1 MRLSVLD
8 TFGLTALLRTR
19 TNYSRGAT
27 RLTHDHCHGHNVVGH
42 HSATAKA
49 RPARPLIIRYKA
61 DMIRFLNEL
70 ASCRS
75 LQDLQDKSRRGA
87 SVKATDNA

>member
-8 TFGLTALLRTR
+8 TFGLTPLLRTR
-19 TNYSRGAT
+19 TTYSRDAT
-27 RLTHDHCHGHNVVGH
+27 RLTHDHCHGHNVVSH

-61 DMIRFLNEL
+61 DMTRFLNEV

-75 LQDLQDKSRRGA
+75 LQELQDKSRRGT
-87 SVKATDNA
+87 SVKAPDNA